1 MDEKEKQQHEERI
14 VRILSKDIEGKM
26 KIYAGL
32 TKIKGISWSVS
43 NALCKIL
50 KIDKNRTIGSLTAT
64 ELARIS

>member
-32 TKIKGISWSVS
+32 TKIK
-43 NALCKIL
+43 
-50 KIDKNRTIGSLTAT
+50 
-64 ELARIS
+64 